1 MISVKKP
8 EGQEGQIVKEH
19 PSRQNGLTNE
29 KGGQNMECKHGA
41 ILEVEGGKK
50 CLLCGAFIP
59 AVNEQK
65 QPENKP
71 ADEDKGKST
80 GKKRTAKK
88 AV

>member
-1 MISVKKP
+1 MC
-8 EGQEGQIVKEH
+8 EH
-19 PSRQNGLTNE
+19 ERLRTVGDRVFC
-29 KGGQNMECKHGA
+29 CKHGA
-41 ILEVEGGKK
+41 ILEVEGGTK

-65 QPENKP
+65 QPENQP
-71 ADEDKGKST
+71 ADEGKGKST

>member
-1 MISVKKP
+1 
-8 EGQEGQIVKEH
+8 
-19 PSRQNGLTNE
+19 
-29 KGGQNMECKHGA
+29 MECKHGA
-41 ILEVEGGKK
+41 ILEVEGGTK

-71 ADEDKGKST
+71 ADDSKGKST

>member
-1 MISVKKP
+1 
-8 EGQEGQIVKEH
+8 
-19 PSRQNGLTNE
+19 
-29 KGGQNMECKHGA
+29 MECKHGA
-41 ILEVEGGKK
+41 ILEVEGGTK

-65 QPENKP
+65 QAENP
-71 ADEDKGKST
+71 PVDEGKGKST

>member
-1 MISVKKP
+1 MT
-8 EGQEGQIVKEH
+8 
-19 PSRQNGLTNE
+19 NGIGCSIMANNG
-29 KGGQNMECKHGA
+29 KGGSKKMECRHGA
-41 ILEVEGGKK
+41 VLDVKGGRK

-65 QPENKP
+65 QAENP
-71 ADEDKGKST
+71 PVDEGKGKPT

>member
-19 PSRQNGLTNE
+19 PSRQRGRMSE
-29 KGGQNMECKHGA
+29 EGGQNMECKHGA

-71 ADEDKGKST
+71 ADDSKGKST
-80 GKKRTAKK
+80 DKKRTAKK